1 MLLMWVLTVV
11 GEIDSRSA
19 ISSQRDDAH
28 GCGEFFRE
36 SDLEEDSVGARA
48 QGGTGV
54 LVAVG
59 CDQHEH
65 PRGESACR
73 IGARRLGMAVG
84 LGDAT
89 YCLNEVGVR
98 SAQVQEDDVGLER
111 GGGSDCLD
119 AVGRLAHDREV
130 GLGFQE
136 HAQAET
142 LKGLVVDDE
151 YGGHAGVL
159 PADRV
164 RRRSAAMFGA
174 GRSRG

>member
-98 SAQVQEDDVGLER
+98 SAQVQEDDVGL
-111 GGGSDCLD
+111 
-119 AVGRLAHDREV
+119 
-130 GLGFQE
+130 GFQE

-159 PADRV
+159 PADRA

>member
-65 PRGESACR
+65 PRGSPPAGSGRDALAWQSGWVMRR
-73 IGARRLGMAVG
+73 IA
-84 LGDAT
+84 
-89 YCLNEVGVR
+89 
-98 SAQVQEDDVGLER
+98 
-111 GGGSDCLD
+111 
-119 AVGRLAHDREV
+119 
-130 GLGFQE
+130 
-136 HAQAET
+136 
-142 LKGLVVDDE
+142 
-151 YGGHAGVL
+151 
-159 PADRV
+159 
-164 RRRSAAMFGA
+164 
-174 GRSRG
+174 